1 MAESLALPLPRNP
14 TCCVCETP
22 HRPQTQQL
30 PVFHRSIN
38 DPGTENRLWS
48 ALLRAGMIPIMVNS
62 SSFSL
67 PIVDLASV
75 GSDPLATLPLGERP
89 LRDRKP
95 LPMTMEEARARG
107 WDELDVVFV
116 TGDAYIDHP
125 SFAMAI
131 LGRVLESAGF
141 RVGIVSQPD
150 WRSADAWRTFGKPRL
165 FFAISAGNMDSMI
178 NHYTA
183 NRKVRNDD
191 AYSPGGRIGQRP
203 DRATLGYCQRAR
215 EAYPGVPVIAGGVE
229 ASLRRLAH
237 YDYWSDKVRRSILLD
252 AKADLV
258 AYGMGEDTILEI
270 ARRMAAGQTVKDLRE
285 MRGMAYVLG
294 AKESEERFGDPAQ
307 EPNFLRLPT
316 FEQVS
321 TDKPLFAEATKIIH
335 NETNP
340 YNAKGLVQFHDRQA
354 VVCNPPRFPISQP
367 AMDAIY
373 GLPYTRRPHPIYKE
387 KIPAFEMI
395 KDSVTIMRGCFGGC
409 TFCSITTHQGRIIQS
424 RSHDSVI
431 GEIQTMTKD
440 PQFKGVISD
449 IGGPTANM
457 YEMRCTRPEVEAKC
471 RRQSCVHPTICKL
484 LGTDHAPLVQLMK
497 DARETPGIKK
507 VFVASGIR
515 MDLARLSPE
524 YMRDLVRHHV
534 GGHLKVAPE
543 HSDANVL
550 NLMRKPASDD
560 FEKFAEVFDKES
572 EKAGKKQFIIP
583 YYIASHPGSD
593 LNAMID
599 LALFLK
605 RNGYKP
611 DQVQDF
617 IPAPFDV
624 ATAMYYTGINPF
636 TKEPV
641 YVAQHLRDRKLQR
654 ALMQFF
660 KPENYFDVRKALEQA
675 GRQDLIG
682 SGCDALIPA
691 TPPREAL
698 DKRRSE
704 ANKSLRGEYVHK
716 VPGEPRPG
724 AGGQRP
730 QGQPSKSGQPGQS
743 RTEEKSL
750 GKGSKKQ
757 SRHKPGSG
765 YRPGQKSAQD

>member
-1 MAESLALPLPRNP
+1 
-14 TCCVCETP
+14 
-22 HRPQTQQL
+22 L
-30 PVFHRSIN
+30 PVLIVKRDHCDAWIRAIAVGMLLSMTN
-38 DPGTENRLWS
+38 PS
-48 ALLRAGMIPIMVNS
+48 APV
-62 SSFSL
+62 L
-67 PIVDLASV
+67 PILNLSNPDV
-75 GSDPLATLPLGERP
+75 DPLAALQPRGGAACEQ
-89 LRDRKP
+89 KA
-95 LPMTMEEARARG
+95 LPMTMAEAHERG
-107 WDELDVVFV
+107 WEELDVVFI

-125 SFAMAI
+125 SFASAI
-131 LGRVLESAGF
+131 LGRVLESGGF

-150 WRSADAWRTFGKPRL
+150 WRSCDAWRTFGKPRL

-191 AYSPGGRIGQRP
+191 AYSPGGRIGLRP
-203 DRATLGYCQRAR
+203 DRATLAYCQRAR

-258 AYGMGEDTILEI
+258 GFGMGEDTILEI
-270 ARRMAAGQTVKDLRE
+270 ARRLAAGETVRDLRD
-285 MRGMAYVLG
+285 MRGMAYLLG
-294 AKESEERFGDPAQ
+294 AKESEERFADPSR
-307 EPNFLRLPT
+307 EPAFLRLPS
-316 FEQVS
+316 FETVAA
-321 TDKPLFAEATKIIH
+321 DKPAFAEATKIIH

-340 YNAKGLVQFHDRQA
+340 YNAKGLVQYHDRQA
-354 VVCNPPRFPISQP
+354 VVCNPPRFPISRD

-373 GLPYTRRPHPIYKE
+373 GLPYTRRPHPSYTE

-431 GEIQTMTKD
+431 GEIQAMTRD
-440 PQFKGVISD
+440 PHFKGVISD

-457 YEMRCTRPEVEAKC
+457 YEMRCTRPEVEARC

-484 LGTDHAPLVQLMK
+484 LGTDHGPLVKLMK
-497 DARETPGIKK
+497 EARETPGIRK

-515 MDLARLSPE
+515 MDLARRSPE
-524 YMRDLVRHHV
+524 YMQDLVRHHV

-543 HSDANVL
+543 HTDAGVL
-550 NLMRKPASDD
+550 DLMRKPASDD
-560 FEKFAEVFDKES
+560 FEQFAEVFDRES
-572 EKAGKKQFIIP
+572 KAAGKKQYIIP

-593 LNAMID
+593 LHAMID

-605 RNGYKP
+605 RNGYRP

-624 ATAMYYTGINPF
+624 ATAMYYTGIDPF
-636 TKEPV
+636 TKKPV

-682 SGCDALIPA
+682 SGCDCLIPSS
-691 TPPREAL
+691 PPREAL
-698 DKRRSE
+698 HKRRAD
-704 ANKSLRGEYVHK
+704 ANSRIRGEYVHTI
-716 VPGEPRPG
+716 PAE
-724 AGGQRP
+724 AS
-730 QGQPSKSGQPGQS
+730 SKAM
-743 RTEEKSL
+743 
-750 GKGSKKQ
+750 GKTSKKQ
-757 SRHKPGSG
+757 SRNRPGKG
-765 YRPGQKSAQD
+765 YRPGRSSAAE

>member
-1 MAESLALPLPRNP
+1 MMPAMSN
-14 TCCVCETP
+14 
-22 HRPQTQQL
+22 
-30 PVFHRSIN
+30 
-38 DPGTENRLWS
+38 S
-48 ALLRAGMIPIMVNS
+48 A
-62 SSFSL
+62 SFSL
-67 PIVDLASV
+67 PIIDLSTV
-75 GSDPLATLPLGERP
+75 GSDPLAALPARERP

-107 WDELDVVFV
+107 WDEIDVVFV

-270 ARRMAAGQTVKDLRE
+270 ARRMAAGQTVKDLRD

-294 AKESEERFGDPAQ
+294 AKESEERFGDPAK
-307 EPNFLRLPT
+307 EPSFLRLPT

-457 YEMRCTRPEVEAKC
+457 YEMRCSRPEVEAKC

-716 VPGEPRPG
+716 VPGEGGSGSQAG
-724 AGGQRP
+724 APEGQ
-730 QGQPSKSGQPGQS
+730 GLSKG
-743 RTEEKSL
+743 T
-750 GKGSKKQ
+750 KKQ
-757 SRHKPGSG
+757 SRHKPGKG
-765 YRPGQKSAQD
+765 YRPGRKSAQ